1 MRGVYP
7 KPMTRRPRSR
17 TPQRI
22 ARFAR
27 GVAIVLLWGLIVVA
41 TIFALRV
48 DGGDTARRW
57 LDHLASAHHLFG
69 LATLIGILIL
79 IPLHR
84 RRARWIALG
93 LGIVILLLHA
103 RPYLRVPVA
112 QGCSR
117 DGSEIR
123 IVSLN
128 TRGDRDI
135 RAELRRFIDDRD
147 PDVLLLQEATRFME
161 SFADELAEAYPHQIR
176 SDWGFGW
183 DTMILSR
190 IEMTPRTTAPGR
202 RMVSFNEGSMQ
213 SAVLHLADADLL
225 VATCHLVRGT
235 DSTGLWKAGNVAAGE
250 LARRVRELADGA
262 LIPAL
267 LSGDF
272 NGGPLSAR
280 GHAIVGDGYWRHA
293 RRPGPF
299 SGTWPSRLP
308 APLRL
313 QPDQVFV
320 SEGVQIVDSSVGPD
334 VGSDHRPIIID
345 LIVLPRGSTEPGV
358 NGRHSTVAPA
368 TDRVDNAGP
377 SRGNQEP

>member
-1 MRGVYP
+1 VRGVYP

-17 TPQRI
+17 TPQRL
-22 ARFAR
+22 ARVVR
-27 GVAIVLLWGLIVVA
+27 VAVIVLLWTTIITA
-41 TIFALRV
+41 TAFALRV
-48 DGGDTARRW
+48 EDGERSRRW

-69 LATLIGILIL
+69 LAALTGCLIL
-79 IPLHR
+79 IAMHR

-93 LGIVILLLHA
+93 LGIGLLMLHA
-103 RPYLRVPVA
+103 RPYWHVPVA
-112 QGCSR
+112 PRGEQAAS
-117 DGSEIR
+117 SIR
-123 IVSLN
+123 VISLN
-128 TRGDRDI
+128 ARGDRDT
-135 RAELRRFIDDRD
+135 RAGLRRLVNTRD
-147 PDVLLLQEATRFME
+147 PDVMLLQEATHFME
-161 SFADELAEAYPHQIR
+161 SYADEVSETYPHQIR

-213 SAVLHLADADLL
+213 SAVLHLSDADLL

-235 DSTGLWKAGNVAAGE
+235 DSTGLWKAGNTAAGA
-250 LARRVRELADGA
+250 LARRVHELANESRV
-262 LIPAL
+262 PAL

-280 GHAIVGDGYWRHA
+280 GHAIVADGHWSHA

-320 SEGVQIVDSSVGPD
+320 SEGVKIINANIGPD

-345 LIVLPRGSTEPGV
+345 LVVLPHRSTEPPASD
-358 NGRHSTVAPA
+358 RHSRDASA
-368 TDRVDNAGP
+368 TDRVDN
-377 SRGNQEP
+377 